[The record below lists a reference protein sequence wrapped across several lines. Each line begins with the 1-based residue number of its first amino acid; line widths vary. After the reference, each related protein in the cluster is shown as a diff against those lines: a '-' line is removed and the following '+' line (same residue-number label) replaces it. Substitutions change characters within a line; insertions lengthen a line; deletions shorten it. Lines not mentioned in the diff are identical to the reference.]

1 MNRIPNRCKT
11 TAEQGL
17 RSEARNRFKREALL
31 ATQERDRYESCTIRI
46 RLLEIDELSILWTV
60 K

>member
-17 RSEARNRFKREALL
+17 RSEARNRFKRAALL
-31 ATQERDRYESCTIRI
+31 ATQ
-46 RLLEIDELSILWTV
+46 
-60 K
+60 